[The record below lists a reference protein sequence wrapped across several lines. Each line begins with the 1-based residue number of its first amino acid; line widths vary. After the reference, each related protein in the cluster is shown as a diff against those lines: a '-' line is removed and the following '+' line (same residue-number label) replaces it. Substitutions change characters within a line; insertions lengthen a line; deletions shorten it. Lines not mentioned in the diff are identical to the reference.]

1 MMSKTEAFPINVS
14 RLNNVIACRR
24 EIARVYREGR
34 QGKIETQ
41 DMTRFVSVLQ
51 TLVNVLRDSDLEKRI
66 EALEGK

>member
-1 MMSKTEAFPINVS
+1 MVSKMEAPPNVS
-14 RLNNVIACRR
+14 RLDSVISCRR
-24 EIARVYREGR
+24 EIARVYKEGR
-34 QGKIETQ
+34 KGKIETQ